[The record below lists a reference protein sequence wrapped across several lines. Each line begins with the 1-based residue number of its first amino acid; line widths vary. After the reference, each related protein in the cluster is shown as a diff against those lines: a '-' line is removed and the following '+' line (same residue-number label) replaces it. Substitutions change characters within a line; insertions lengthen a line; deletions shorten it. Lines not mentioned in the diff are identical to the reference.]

1 MKSCTFYGLG
11 LTNPKDFNLVA
22 GSDEFRPIDA
32 ILQLP
37 FAITNHSPYVC
48 RKCKGNLKSYIQAKE
63 KFHTIEEQLRETYFK
78 CGFVD
83 CANSHEKCE
92 PKIESKEIQTN
103 LSFDIRWT
111 FHNPVGALK
120 NIFLPSTK
128 AFINLI

>member
-63 KFHTIEEQLRETYFK
+63 KFHTIEEQLRETYLK

-111 FHNPVGALK
+111 FHNPLAR
-120 NIFLPSTK
+120 
-128 AFINLI
+128 